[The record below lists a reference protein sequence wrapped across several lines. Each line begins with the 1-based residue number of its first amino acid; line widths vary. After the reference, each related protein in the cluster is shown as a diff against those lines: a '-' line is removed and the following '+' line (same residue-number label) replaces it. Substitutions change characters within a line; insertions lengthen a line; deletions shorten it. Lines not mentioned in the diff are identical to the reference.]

1 VRIPAGKGPDMTVSY
16 FALYRTPDD
25 PAEFERHYFG
35 THVPL
40 IEKVPGLVENRVH
53 RVTRQFVG
61 EPAYHLVAELV
72 FESREAM
79 KAAFASQEWK
89 ASGANLQEW
98 GGMDLVTMFS
108 AEPHQG
114 TGE

>member
-1 VRIPAGKGPDMTVSY
+1 MTISY
-16 FALYRTPDD
+16 FAIYRTPDD
-25 PAEFERHYFG
+25 AAEFDRNYFG

-53 RVTRQFVG
+53 RVKRQFVG

-72 FESREAM
+72 FESPEAM

-89 ASGANLQEW
+89 ASGENLQSW
-98 GGMDLVTMFS
+98 GGMELVTMFS
-108 AEPHQG
+108 AEPAEG
-114 TGE
+114 GEGRQA

>member
-1 VRIPAGKGPDMTVSY
+1 MTVSY

-40 IEKVPGLVENRVH
+40 VEKTPGLRENRVH

-61 EPAYHLVAELV
+61 APAYHLVAELV
-72 FESREAM
+72 FDSAEAM
-79 KAAFASQEWK
+79 KAGFASPEWK
-89 ASGANLQEW
+89 AAGEDLQSW
-98 GGMDLVTMFS
+98 GGMELVTMFS
-108 AEPHQG
+108 AAPHGPG
-114 TGE
+114 TTEQ